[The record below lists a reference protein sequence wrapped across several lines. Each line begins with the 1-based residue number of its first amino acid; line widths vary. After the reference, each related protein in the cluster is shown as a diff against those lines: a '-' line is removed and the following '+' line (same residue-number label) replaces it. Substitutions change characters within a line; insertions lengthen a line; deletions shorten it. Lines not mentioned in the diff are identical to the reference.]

1 MPSHDER
8 LYRRYE
14 RFSCASFMRIYLEST
29 FKYTTMEKRMY
40 QNWAWTLLF
49 FTALSL
55 NAGFASNLKNASVKS
70 FAPAMVST
78 TDTFYVVHVPE
89 FGQLNAQIP
98 ESHRSTLTR
107 LKVTGVLNSSDF
119 AFIRSQLPL
128 IQDLDL
134 SGTDIQNKK
143 LPDWALS
150 SKSSLHAIDLP
161 NDLTTI
167 GQNAFSGCS
176 ALKGIKMPDSLLVVE
191 NGAFS
196 SSALTSLQLPD
207 KLATIYEWAFA
218 SCPSL
223 IGKLELPASVQDIR
237 YGAFSNTNYFS
248 CKSLAV
254 VPPVLGD
261 GALGSISVAFV
272 PAVSVE
278 AYQTAWPN
286 TLIVNMDSTA
296 TVSVTVTSPGMLGD
310 AILEKT
316 EYLRNVNRL
325 IVAGPLNQ
333 ADMDMI
339 RINMPSLYS
348 LNLKAAN
355 LTYIPE
361 SQFSGKSRLL
371 DIVLPDSLK
380 IIYPSAFSSCYAL
393 TEIQIPSG
401 VTEIKSNAFN
411 SCSYLHTVGIP
422 ASLVSIEDG
431 AFAHCSFLSQI
442 QLSPNLTNLGEYA
455 FYECNSLPSITLP
468 PGVKLVK
475 QYTFHRCLSLSDVN
489 LSNEVVG
496 IDRYA
501 FYQCA
506 MTSLRF
512 PSKLKQISEGAFS
525 YCPLKSLELPTGLQR
540 IENSAFSYTS
550 LDSVIM
556 PSTLM
561 YIGNSAFAYC
571 LSMRRIICNQ
581 ATPPVLTSDPF
592 VGSPKSTCELV
603 VPRWS
608 ALMYKQAT
616 FWIDFANISLS
627 DQVIDYLPVSYP
639 LSLSNN
645 VRPAGVPDVTLL
657 KTGNLLVRG
666 NAPFNI
672 DKFTMEPCEFTGW
685 CFNGE
690 YYWSYTLPTLVND
703 CPAMKANDVALKFT
717 VNANRWYYFTF
728 PFDVAVGQVTI
739 SNDAAFV
746 FRKYDGAARAV
757 NGAGNSWKTM
767 TADSVLKSGQGYIF
781 QCSVGADVNIPA
793 KDSSRNLLF
802 ASTTWN
808 SPLKRHLASTFS
820 DQSWNLTGNPYPAFF
835 DSRYIDFTAPI
846 TVWNGD
852 NGTYSALSLTDDI
865 YVLKPFEAFFV
876 QRPEDLNQLSLL
888 ASGRQLYNQPAPT
901 APYRSVQK
909 RSSADRTL
917 LNLTLSNETYTDKC
931 RVVLN
936 PVASLAYE
944 MNCDASKFMSTQLD
958 VPQVY
963 TISSEGVQY
972 AINERPLENGSVSLG
987 FYAGSAGSYKLAL
1000 ASALQNEETALV
1012 LVDKLMKTET
1022 ALTTNGYAFSTEKG
1036 SFNNRFELK
1045 IVAAPTTLS
1054 PEETIKTTVLTQ
1066 EGTIRIRT
1074 KVGND
1079 IRLYSMNGLQLRQLP
1094 AVDEWTVIPVKN
1106 GLYLVQVA
1114 GETFKSVVF

>member
-1 MPSHDER
+1 
-8 LYRRYE
+8 
-14 RFSCASFMRIYLEST
+14 
-29 FKYTTMEKRMY
+29 MEKRMY

-49 FTALSL
+49 LTAFSL
-55 NAGFASNLKNASVKS
+55 NAGFASNLKNVSVKS

-78 TDTFYVVHVPE
+78 TDTFYVVHVPDY
-89 FGQLNAQIP
+89 GQLSAQIP
-98 ESHRSTLTR
+98 EAHRATLTK
-107 LKVTGVLNSSDF
+107 LKLTGYLNSSDF
-119 AFIRSQLPL
+119 DFIRSLLTQ
-128 IQDLDL
+128 IQEVDL
-134 SGTDIQNKK
+134 SGTVVVGNR
-143 LPDWALS
+143 LPDWAFYGKTKLS
-150 SKSSLHAIDLP
+150 TVDLP
-161 NDLTTI
+161 NNLTAI
-167 GQNAFSGCS
+167 GQNAFGACS
-176 ALKGIKMPDSLLVVE
+176 ALKGINLPDSLLVVDY
-191 NGAFS
+191 GAFAS
-196 SSALTSLQLPD
+196 TALTSLHLPD
-207 KLATIYEWAFA
+207 KLVGIYEWAFA
-218 SCPSL
+218 SCPYL
-223 IGKLELPASVQDIR
+223 MGKLELPASVQDIR
-237 YGAFSNTNYFS
+237 YGAFSSTNYYT
-248 CKSLAV
+248 CKSLAL
-254 VPPVLGD
+254 VPPVLQG

-272 PAVSVE
+272 PAASVE
-278 AYQTAWPN
+278 AYQTAWPS

-355 LTYIPE
+355 LSYIPE
-361 SQFSGKSRLL
+361 SQFSGKSRLME
-371 DIVLPDSLK
+371 IILPDSLK
-380 IIYPSAFSSCYAL
+380 IIYPSAFSGCYAL

-401 VTEIKSNAFN
+401 VTEVKTNAFN

-422 ASLVSIEDG
+422 ASLLSIEDG
-431 AFAHCSFLSQI
+431 AFANCSYLKAIQI
-442 QLSPNLTNLGEYA
+442 SPNLTNLGEYA
-455 FYECNSLPSITLP
+455 FYECHSLPSITLP
-468 PGVKLVK
+468 SGVKSVK
-475 QYTFHRCLSLSDVN
+475 QYTFYRCVSLSEVN
-489 LSNEVVG
+489 LSDEVVS
-496 IDRYA
+496 IDRSS

-512 PSKLKQISEGAFS
+512 PAKLKQISEGAFS

-540 IENSAFSYTS
+540 IESSAFNYTP

-561 YIGNSAFAYC
+561 YIGNSVFAYC
-571 LSMRRIICNQ
+571 SSMRKIICNQ

-592 VGSPKSTCELV
+592 VAFPKSTCELV

-616 FWIDFANISLS
+616 YWIDFANISLS

-685 CFNGE
+685 CFTGE

-739 SNDAAFV
+739 NNDAAFV
-746 FRKYDGAARAV
+746 FRKYDGAVRAV
-757 NGAGNSWKTM
+757 NGAGNSWKTI

-793 KDSSRNLLF
+793 KDSTRNLLF
-802 ASTTWN
+802 ANTTWN
-808 SPLKRHLASTFS
+808 TPLKRHLASTFS

-852 NGTYSALSLTDDI
+852 NGTYSALSLTDDL

-876 QRPEDLNQLSLL
+876 QKPEDLNQVAFL
-888 ASGRQLYNQPAPT
+888 ASGRQLYNQLAPT
-901 APYRSVQK
+901 APFRSVQK
-909 RSSADRTL
+909 RSSAERTL
-917 LNLTLSNETYTDKC
+917 VNLSLSNETYMDKC

-936 PVASLAYE
+936 PAASLAYE

-963 TISSEGVQY
+963 TIGSDGIRY
-972 AINERPLENGSVSLG
+972 AINERPIENGSVPLG

-1012 LVDKLMKTET
+1012 LVDKLLRTET

-1036 SFNNRFELK
+1036 SFNTRFELK
-1045 IVAAPTTLS
+1045 IVDAPTSLS
-1054 PEETIKTTVLTQ
+1054 PEETIQTTVLTQ

-1079 IRLYSMNGLQLRQLP
+1079 IRLYSMNGVQLRQLP